1 MGKASQKPT
10 FENIRYIGIYNP
22 RFNQIYKYD
31 MTQADSEMIE
41 TIQNVLLDTININ
54 I

>member
-1 MGKASQKPT
+1 MGKASQKPM

-31 MTQADSEMIE
+31 MTQSDPEMIKE
-41 TIQNVLLDTININ
+41 VSKNVIGYD
-54 I
+54 

>member
-1 MGKASQKPT
+1 MGKTSQKPT

-41 TIQNVLLDTININ
+41 TIQNVLLIRLI
-54 I
+54 